1 MTHQFLFLLLLQRVT
16 SMYVQG
22 ATDKGVSWSLAGS
35 DEQLQALEH
44 VICKMGQEAE
54 VKENV
59 ADL

>member
-1 MTHQFLFLLLLQRVT
+1 
-16 SMYVQG
+16 MYVQG